1 MRNLLEI
8 LPDFLN
14 DRKQKVALNGHNSS
28 CPNVEPGVPQGSVLG
43 PLLFLFNFN
52 DLPDNLS
59 TNVKLFVDDTSL
71 FPIVYD
77 TTTFSCKLQR
87 FKQSKRKG
95 FSMENEL

>member
-1 MRNLLEI
+1 MEKKFATL
-8 LPDFLN
+8 FLCTGL
-14 DRKQKVALNGHNSS
+14 QKE
-28 CPNVEPGVPQGSVLG
+28 CVEPGVPQGSVLG